1 MFTTSYDFL
10 LHNLTI
16 IKSPYVF
23 LVLIK
28 HTLIEDRK
36 KLITLIKKYFNSKLL
51 KILLRSYALL

>member
-28 HTLIEDRK
+28 HTLMEDRK